1 MRNFETA
8 LAGGDLRSIGNSD
21 RVVSEIRNQADF
33 DALFKL
39 LFQGD
44 RVVVMR
50 AADAIEKITIDHP
63 EYFGC
68 RTQEVFELC
77 KTAVNKELKWHLAL
91 LIPRLSLTKK
101 DTAKATSILSDWL
114 SDQNNS
120 NIVRVNALQCLFDL
134 ANDKTCLDGIFAQLE
149 KEQVP
154 SINARVRKLRSKL

>member
-33 DALFKL
+33 DVLFKL
-39 LFQGD
+39 LFHAD
-44 RVVVMR
+44 RIVVMR

-63 EYFGC
+63 EYLG
-68 RTQEVFELC
+68 RRIQEVFELC

-101 DTAKATSILSDWL
+101 DATKATSILNDWL

-120 NIVRVNALQCLFDL
+120 TIVRVNALQGLFDL
-134 ANDKTCLDGIFAQLE
+134 ADDKTCLDGLFAKLE

-154 SINARVRKLRSKL
+154 AINARIRKLRNKL